1 MGLREEIIK
10 QAKWWAAP
18 GTYKPTA
25 QDFAT
30 IIQQSRCNVQPSQA
44 DLDYTIKSMKGG
56 NVRIAG
62 ASKSWC
68 GIFAVGI
75 WANAGVGVKWTL
87 NWSAAHGNLLN
98 DTGVAWRKVWGNSGV
113 RPGDIASIAAMQHH
127 FIITEVGDR
136 AVNSVD
142 GNQAGNTIVEYT
154 NWKHTIS
161 SIVAYYTLM
170 DS

>member
-1 MGLREEIIK
+1 MGLRDEIIK

-25 QDFAT
+25 DDFAT
-30 IIQQSRCNVQPSQA
+30 IIKQSGCNVQPSQA

-68 GIFAVGI
+68 GIFAVAV

-87 NWSAAHGNLLN
+87 NWSPAHGNLLN
-98 DTGVAWRKVWGNSGV
+98 STGAAWRKVWGNKGV
-113 RPGDIASIAAMQHH
+113 QPGDIASIAAMQHH
-127 FIITEVGDR
+127 FIVTDVSAT

-154 NWKHTIS
+154 NWKHTLG

-170 DS
+170 NE